1 MRVISFVSGKG
12 GVGKTSLTAAV
23 AVSLQA
29 RGHRVLAVDLDPQN
43 CLRLQFAM
51 EPGDPAGLIRE
62 GMQQQALFE
71 SPQGVNF
78 FPFGRAE
85 PTDLQEFSHFL
96 REHPRWAAD
105 NLAALKSVGYDFVC
119 IDTPPGSG
127 PFLDQALQASNQA
140 LVVVTP
146 DAASYATLPQFRQL
160 IASATQD
167 RHDFDGMYILINR
180 MPVSGILS
188 HQIRN
193 AIANESQGSLL
204 PVTIHRDPR
213 VGQALADQETVV
225 QHAPGAMVSM
235 DIQYLVDW
243 LLENPT

>member
-12 GVGKTSLTAAV
+12 GVGKTSLTANV
-23 AVSLQA
+23 AASLQA

-43 CLRLQFAM
+43 SLRLQFAM

-62 GMQQQALFE
+62 GMQQQALFD

-78 FPFGRAE
+78 LPFGQAE
-85 PTDLQEFSHFL
+85 PADLQEFAHFL
-96 REHPRWAAD
+96 RKHPRWVAD
-105 NLAALKSVGYDFVC
+105 SLATLKPVGYDFVC
-119 IDTPPGSG
+119 IDTPPGSS
-127 PFLDQALQASNQA
+127 PYLDQALQAANQA
-140 LVVVTP
+140 LVVVAP

-160 IASATQD
+160 IASATRE
-167 RHDFDGMYILINR
+167 RHDFNGMHILINR
-180 MPVSGILS
+180 MPVSGLLG

-193 AIANESQGSLL
+193 AIAHESPGELL

-213 VGQALADQETVV
+213 VGQALEHQETVV

-243 LLENPT
+243 LLENPA

>member
-12 GVGKTSLTAAV
+12 GVGKTSLTANV

-43 CLRLQFAM
+43 SLRLQFAM
-51 EPGDPAGLIRE
+51 EPGDGAGLIRE
-62 GMQQQALFE
+62 GMQQRALFD

-78 FPFGRAE
+78 LPFGQAE
-85 PTDLQEFSHFL
+85 PADLKEFARFL
-96 REHPRWAAD
+96 RKNPRWVAD
-105 NLAALKSVGYDFVC
+105 NLAALQPVGYDFVC

-127 PFLDQALQASNQA
+127 PFLDQALQAANQA
-140 LVVVTP
+140 LIVVAP

-167 RHDFDGMYILINR
+167 RPDFNGAYILINR
-180 MPVSGILS
+180 MPVSGILG

-193 AIANESQGSLL
+193 AMAKESQGALL

-213 VGQALADQETVV
+213 VGQALAQQETVV
-225 QHAPGAMVSM
+225 QHAPSAMVSM

-243 LLENPT
+243 LLENPA